1 MHIGYDAKRLFNNF
15 TGLGNYSRTLIDTL
29 TAEFPDNEYLLYT
42 PKIKDDATVRSYCS
56 KEHCQTRVPE
66 GIVRGSLW
74 RSCGLAR
81 DLQRDKVDLFHGL
94 SHELPHGLAGVR
106 IPAVVTMHDVAW
118 RTFPAMYHRWDRA
131 IYDFKARHACREAQ
145 RIVAISEATKR
156 DVCDFYNVEEEKV
169 EVIYQPVQ
177 ELYYAEPNKELAQQ
191 RLKGYLPQ
199 LPADYLLYVG
209 SVNSRK
215 NLLGIVRALEAIP
228 AGERLPLVVV
238 GNGREYLEEVNSYVR
253 SHQLSQWFLLF
264 TDIHDNRLLRYLYEC
279 AAAFVYPS
287 FSEGFGLPVVE
298 AQLCGTPV
306 VTSNVSCLPE
316 AGGPH
321 ALLADPAQPESIA
334 HAIRTLL
341 ADDDARRQR
350 GRNSRQWAFET
361 FAPARLAKQM
371 MQMYRGVV
379 GEK

>member
-42 PKIKDDATVRSYCS
+42 PKIKDDASVRPYCS
-56 KEHCQTRVPE
+56 KEHCRVRVPE
-66 GIVRGSLW
+66 GLVRGSLW
-74 RSCGLAR
+74 RSYGLAKE
-81 DLQRDKVDLFHGL
+81 LQRDKVDLFHGL
-94 SHELPHGLAGVR
+94 SHELPHGLARVR

-131 IYDFKARHACREAQ
+131 IYDLKARHACREAQ

-199 LPADYLLYVG
+199 LPADYHLEVG

-215 NLLGIVRALEAIP
+215 NLLGIVRALECIP

-253 SHQLSQWFLLF
+253 SHQLNPWFLLF
-264 TDIHDNRLLRYLYEC
+264 TDIYDNRLLRYLYEC

-298 AQLCGTPV
+298 AQLSGTPV

-350 GRNSRQWAFET
+350 GRNSREWAVET
-361 FAPARLAKQM
+361 FAPERLAEQM
-371 MQMYRGVV
+371 MQMYRSVV

>member
-42 PKIKDDATVRSYCS
+42 PKIKDDASVRPYCS
-56 KEHCQTRVPE
+56 KEHCQTHVPE

-94 SHELPHGLAGVR
+94 SHELPHGLARAR

-131 IYDFKARHACREAQ
+131 IYDLKARHACREAQ

-177 ELYYAEPNKELAQQ
+177 GLYYAEPNKELAQQ

-228 AGERLPLVVV
+228 ESERLPLVVV

-264 TDIHDNRLLRYLYEC
+264 TNIYDNRLLRYLYEC

-298 AQLCGTPV
+298 AQLCGLPV

-321 ALLADPAQPESIA
+321 ALLANPQEPESIA

-341 ADDDARRQR
+341 ADDEARRER
-350 GRNSRQWAFET
+350 GRNSRQWAFEN